1 MNQYYSPKCNNN
13 DKLVKSRCECRK
25 TVKIKIKK
33 KKAKVRIT
41 VKKKKPKVVK
51 KRKKKKKLS
60 FLEKHKGPLY
70 FKTKFVEEINQNQKS
85 QRQILLYFQ

>member
-33 KKAKVRIT
+33 KK
-41 VKKKKPKVVK
+41 
-51 KRKKKKKLS
+51 
-60 FLEKHKGPLY
+60 
-70 FKTKFVEEINQNQKS
+70 S
-85 QRQILLYFQ
+85 QSKNHG